1 MRRLILVFTVLSL
14 SLVAGQAVADHDG
27 VSVDP
32 NSPAGVEY
40 AIPIETARE
49 HGSAG
54 AESTPGAGSSG
65 RGDGSGA
72 RNRGAAPLFGAG
84 IGPPQSGAPAGNAG
98 SATRGGSAGE
108 GAEGNTSRG
117 RSSGDADPGNRG
129 EAADQRNE
137 RGDPATPFLSSEAS
151 ANTGFPL
158 SNPWVIGV
166 AALVLSLG
174 ALAGVIG
181 RKRRSAST

>member
-1 MRRLILVFTVLSL
+1 MRRLILVFTVLGL
-14 SLVAGQAVADHDG
+14 SLVPGQAVADHDG

-54 AESTPGAGSSG
+54 AESTSRTGSGG
-65 RGDGSGA
+65 RGHGA
-72 RNRGAAPLFGAG
+72 EARDRGAAPLFGAG
-84 IGPPQSGAPAGNAG
+84 IGPPQSGAPASDAR
-98 SATRGGSAGE
+98 SAIRGGSAGQ

-117 RSSGDADPGNRG
+117 RLSGDAHPGNRG
-129 EAADQRNE
+129 EAADQRTE
-137 RGDPATPFLSSEAS
+137 RGGPATPSLSSEAS

-174 ALAGVIG
+174 ALAGIVG